1 MEQAAGAVGDRA
13 KVVKI
18 NVDDNG
24 PLGPRFG
31 VRTIPK
37 LLIFKNG
44 QVVEEVSGG
53 GNLAK
58 KILAHAS

>member
-1 MEQAAGAVGDRA
+1 MDETAEKVGGRA

-31 VRTIPK
+31 VRSIPT

-44 QVVEEVSGG
+44 QVVEEISGG
-53 GNLAK
+53 SNLTK
-58 KILAHAS
+58 KLLAHSS

>member
-1 MEQAAGAVGDRA
+1 MDKTAADVGGRA

-31 VRTIPK
+31 VRSIPS

-44 QVVEEVSGG
+44 QVVQEISGG

-58 KILAHAS
+58 KLLAHSS